1 VEWLGAFGVVTAALI
16 TGVFTVVASRLRREN
31 TEQHAANQAKLESV
45 GRDVVEVRDDVK
57 EVRGYQVRH
66 LEWHAEQPHA

>member
-1 VEWLGAFGVVTAALI
+1 MEWLGAVGIVTASVI
-16 TGVFTVVASRLRREN
+16 TGIFTVIASRLRREN

-57 EVRGYQVRH
+57 EVRGHQMRH
-66 LEWHAEQPHA
+66 LEWHAEQTHA